1 MTRETYT
8 PWDSAE
14 VLTDDEAIVEYL
26 QAALEENDPAFFM
39 KALGNVARAKGI
51 TAIAQKAQL
60 GRQNLYNALSGKRNP
75 RVDTLIKVLDALGFQ
90 LTVTPKVTVAHGGAV
105 SLGVG
110 TAIAVPGTT
119 GMSNTAGAGTAIAE
133 PATTGMSYT
142 VGVSTASE
150 QHHGH
155 AQVTEGHMCIHESTP
170 LTETSEEEQRS

>member
-90 LTVTPKVTVAHGGAV
+90 LTVTPKVTVAQSGVV
-105 SLGVG
+105 SL
-110 TAIAVPGTT
+110 
-119 GMSNTAGAGTAIAE
+119 GAGTAIGV
-133 PATTGMSYT
+133 PAATGMSNAA
-142 VGVSTASE
+142 GVSTASE
-150 QHHGH
+150 QHHGQ
-155 AQVTEGHMCIHESTP
+155 AQVVEGRMRIHESTP
-170 LTETSEEEQRS
+170 LSETSEEDQHS

>member
-1 MTRETYT
+1 MTKETYT

-90 LTVTPKVTVAHGGAV
+90 LTVTPKVTVAHGGVV

-119 GMSNTAGAGTAIAE
+119 GMSNAA
-133 PATTGMSYT
+133 
-142 VGVSTASE
+142 GVSTASE
-150 QHHGH
+150 QHHRH
-155 AQVTEGHMCIHESTP
+155 AQAVEGHMCIHESTP
-170 LTETSEEEQRS
+170 LTETSEEEQGS